1 MLDEPD
7 VMPDDAPRGSG
18 TLRNKRIVI
27 IGAGIGGLT
36 AALAFARRGA
46 NVHIYEQA
54 SALNEVGAGIQVT
67 PNGSRV
73 LAELGLSD
81 AMDAASIVAQAVMPT
96 DAISGKAI
104 ARFDLSSQ
112 VPPYRFFHRAALV
125 EMIAQGAQAAGVEIS
140 FSVRVENID
149 KDGTLNTNIGQISGD
164 LCVGADGIHSVSRLL
179 LGNTAEPEFTGQV
192 AWRATIVAKDVE
204 PVARIWMA
212 PNRHVVTYPL
222 AKDTLNIV
230 AVQERATWAQE
241 GWKHGDDPDN
251 LRAAFADTCPQLRDI
266 LGQVSETYLW
276 GLFRHPVAKQWHN
289 DRLVILGDAAHPTL
303 PFLAQGANLAIED
316 AYVLARCC
324 DEADDLATALARFQH
339 ERALRVSRAI
349 AAANANARNYHL
361 SGLTRSLAHTGLK
374 TLGFVAPD
382 ALLKRLDWLY
392 GFDATK

>member
-36 AALAFARRGA
+36 AALAFVRRGA
-46 NVHIYEQA
+46 KVHVYEQA

-73 LAELGLSD
+73 LAALGLAD
-81 AMDAASIVAQAVMPT
+81 AMDAASIVAQALMPT

-140 FSVRVENID
+140 FGVRVENID

-164 LCVGADGIHSVSRLL
+164 LCVGADGIHSVSRVL
-179 LGNTAEPEFTGQV
+179 LGNTAKPEFTGQV

-241 GWKHGDDPDN
+241 GWKHSDDPDN

-276 GLFRHPVAKQWHN
+276 GLFRHPVAKQWH
-289 DRLVILGDAAHPTL
+289 
-303 PFLAQGANLAIED
+303 
-316 AYVLARCC
+316 
-324 DEADDLATALARFQH
+324 
-339 ERALRVSRAI
+339 
-349 AAANANARNYHL
+349 
-361 SGLTRSLAHTGLK
+361 
-374 TLGFVAPD
+374 
-382 ALLKRLDWLY
+382 
-392 GFDATK
+392 